1 MTPRQRNPQTPGR
14 RAKKAFTEAEIEAAR
29 KAYAE
34 KATVEHV
41 RKTMKMGYDRTFE
54 LLAIISGV
62 RG

>member
-29 KAYAE
+29 KAYEE
-34 KATVEHV
+34 KATIEHV
-41 RKTMKMGYDRTFE
+41 RKAMKMGYDRTYE